1 MSTELSAAAS
11 ATPNAA
17 GESKF
22 DGGLA
27 SLIGWKILGFLVTS
41 CTLGLCFPWALCM
54 EYGWRIN
61 HTVIN
66 GKRLKFTGSAVSLFG
81 HFIIWWLLC
90 IVTLGIYL
98 LWVTIAIEKWK
109 VKNTTF
115 DE

>member
-27 SLIGWKILGFLVTS
+27 SLIGWSILASLVTI
-41 CTLGLCFPWALCM
+41 CTLGICLPWAVCMLC
-54 EYGWRIN
+54 GWSMN

-81 HFIIWWLLC
+81 HWILWWLLSV
-90 IVTLGIYL
+90 ITLGIYS
-98 LWVTIAIEKWK
+98 LWAGIALIKWT
-109 VKNTTF
+109 VKNTTV